1 MTKVAQPEDI
11 NRVNLAHQREGG
23 KEMKKK
29 KTPAKSCSDWLTRM
43 LMAPF
48 PSMSAAA
55 KGPGRDV
62 LPATKAIMRTTSET
76 LTMPFPL
83 ASPRTNG
90 GLGGAVNEGGGG
102 EGGGKG
108 VEQIGGPVKNCA
120 LFGGVHS
127 RSGLSAIFLQEHT
140 NSLKSK

>member
-1 MTKVAQPEDI
+1 
-11 NRVNLAHQREGG
+11 
-23 KEMKKK
+23 
-29 KTPAKSCSDWLTRM
+29 
-43 LMAPF
+43 MAPF